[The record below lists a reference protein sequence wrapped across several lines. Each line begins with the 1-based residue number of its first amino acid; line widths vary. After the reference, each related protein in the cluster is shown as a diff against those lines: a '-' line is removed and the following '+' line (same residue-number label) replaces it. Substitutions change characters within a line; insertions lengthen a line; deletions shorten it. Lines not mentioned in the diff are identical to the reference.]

1 MKIKT
6 VKISNKFYF
15 IFITFLLILFAH
27 RSLSYLSHI
36 YDGGHHGSLFQ
47 NALEILN
54 GKLPYKDYFSQYGH
68 LNDLIN
74 SLTVYVFNKDIFGI
88 YINTTLFYFLSVFIL
103 GYVSFKLSNIYS
115 FFFAVL
121 ILIFN
126 HPIPEYPWP
135 NYSAFLF
142 LTLSVLIFNLKNNYQ
157 LFVSSFFLGIS
168 ILCREN
174 FYIFIIP
181 SWIFLSFL
189 IYIRYREL
197 IKLSYFLFGLIIPI
211 SIFFIFLNLNNI
223 FDEWFRFQMLPFL
236 YVDAYD
242 TTLTSLIKNFFI
254 FFSTEVIFNLVEKP
268 QYLSILLIYLFNVF
282 VFFEEIFLKKIK
294 NIKVI
299 FICTLCLSSFIVSIN
314 YEIFRL
320 YTSIT
325 LGLPIIFY
333 RLHLN
338 KFKDTAF
345 IYIFILIFI
354 SIYSFAYYPSGNVKF
369 YKNIN
374 FDLSYKNKEIQYFK
388 NQKWTSDKWNFTK
401 NFQTTDSKIFNR
413 CNIEY
418 ILNLTPNAFILAL
431 SNFSRVQ
438 NSHIFNDHLGLEFP
452 LFFQRDFNKKINNLI
467 RQQNIYIV
475 TTANNIKILKTNLKD
490 YFELAS
496 ISFYESKEIIYKI
509 LVPKDCYQKII
520 Y

>member
-15 IFITFLLILFAH
+15 IFITFLLILFAN

-54 GKLPYKDYFSQYGH
+54 GKLPYRDYFSQYGH
-68 LNDLIN
+68 LNDLMN
-74 SLTVYVFNKDIFGI
+74 SLTVYVLNKDIFGI

-157 LFVSSFFLGIS
+157 LFVSSFFLGLS

-181 SWIFLSFL
+181 TWIFLSCL

-197 IKLSYFLFGLIIPI
+197 VKLSYFLCGLIVPI
-211 SIFFIFLNLNNI
+211 SIFFIFLNLNDI
-223 FDEWFRFQMLPFL
+223 FDEWLSFQMLPFL

-254 FFSTEVIFNLVEKP
+254 FFSTEVIFNLIEKP
-268 QYLSILLIYLFNVF
+268 QYLSILLIYLFNGF

-299 FICTLCLSSFIVSIN
+299 FICTLCLSSFIVSVN

-320 YTSIT
+320 YTSIS

-338 KFKDTAF
+338 KVKDTSF

-369 YKNIN
+369 FKNIN
-374 FDLSYKNKEIQYFK
+374 FDQSYNNKEISYFK
-388 NQKWTSDKWNFTK
+388 NQKWTSDKWDFTK
-401 NFQTTDSKIFNR
+401 KFQAADSKIFKH
-413 CNIEY
+413 CNIQH
-418 ILNLTPNAFILAL
+418 ILNLTPNAFILTL

-467 RQQNIYIV
+467 TQKNIYIV
-475 TTANNIKILKTNLKD
+475 TTANNIKILKSNLDD
-490 YFELAS
+490 YFELEP
-496 ISFYESKEIIYKI
+496 ISFYEGKEFLYKI
-509 LVPKDCYQKII
+509 LVPKDCYQKL
-520 Y
+520 